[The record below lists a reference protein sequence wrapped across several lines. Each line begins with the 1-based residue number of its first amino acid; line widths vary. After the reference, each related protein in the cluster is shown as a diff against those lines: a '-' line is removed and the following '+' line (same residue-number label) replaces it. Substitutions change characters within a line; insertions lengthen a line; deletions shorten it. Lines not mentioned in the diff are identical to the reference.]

1 MSNSGGTPAEQ
12 GTGFVLFQQNMALT
26 PPLQL
31 PGGGNLYRGTDRA
44 GSLESLVSLLDKT
57 RPAVVGLSEMWL
69 PEERQLILDR
79 LDTLYPYCLQG
90 PGQATEQMLDGGL
103 LLLSNSPWLDSGQW
117 IYTACLGEDCLCQKG
132 ILYARIQPGGRPAV
146 LDIFL
151 THLQNPTPLMDQPDV
166 GPGLD
171 GRAKVRDQQE
181 QLAAFIR
188 RHRNPAYPALLLG
201 DLNTDFGAKEAFDDM
216 LVRLEHPADLWLATK
231 AVIPPLEGR
240 DPTLSSSGLT
250 FDEASTFHLA
260 KDAGPVETQRFRRG
274 KRLDYFLS
282 YPGSRWLAS
291 YQNTRVVR
299 LESSPGRDSSDH
311 YGLMTE
317 LVQIKQL

>member
-1 MSNSGGTPAEQ
+1 MSNSGRTPAEQ

-31 PGGGNLYRGTDRA
+31 PGGGNLYRGNDRA
-44 GSLESLVSLLDKT
+44 GSLESLVSFLDRT
-57 RPAVVGLSEMWL
+57 RPAIVGLSEMWL

-79 LDTLYPYCLQG
+79 LDTLYPYYLQG

-103 LLLSNSPWLDSGQW
+103 LLLSNSPLLDSGLW
-117 IYTACLGEDCLCQKG
+117 VYTACLGEDCLCQKG
-132 ILYARIQPGGRPAV
+132 ILYARIQPGRRPPL

-151 THLQNPTPLMDQPDV
+151 THLQNPTPLMDQPNV
-166 GPGLD
+166 GSGSD
-171 GRAKVRDQQE
+171 GRAKVQNQLE

-188 RHRNPAYPALLLG
+188 RRRNPAYPALVLG
-201 DLNTDFGAKEAFDDM
+201 DLNTDFEAKEEFDDM
-216 LVRLEHPADLWLATK
+216 LARLGHPADLWLATK
-231 AVIPPLEGR
+231 AVIPSLDGR
-240 DPTLSSSGLT
+240 DPTLSTSGLT

-260 KDAGPVETQRFRRG
+260 MGAGPATSKRFRRG

-282 YPGSRWLAS
+282 YPGSRYLAS

-317 LVQIKQL
+317 LVEIERL